1 MQPAM
6 AEEDAYIGSLLLAQ
20 AQGQWE
26 AMQDAGRRFARTGTA
41 GGGLEEEEFTVHGM
55 GLPTKYADEVY
66 FYTAQIPGQML
77 ASLRRPNKRIE
88 WEKIDIL
95 VYSVDLI
102 KPEEAAKPLWQ
113 ILRRHIW
120 MC

>member
-1 MQPAM
+1 
-6 AEEDAYIGSLLLAQ
+6 
-20 AQGQWE
+20 
-26 AMQDAGRRFARTGTA
+26 
-41 GGGLEEEEFTVHGM
+41 
-55 GLPTKYADEVY
+55 
-66 FYTAQIPGQML
+66 ML